1 MLCSDA
7 EQQTARWGASMSIS
21 ESIRVEI
28 LRPTHTPSRA
38 RIAFSRTFL
47 PEYLSLRMDGTA
59 SS

>member
-1 MLCSDA
+1 
-7 EQQTARWGASMSIS
+7 MSIS

-38 RIAFSRTFL
+38 RIAYSRTFL
-47 PEYLSLRMDGTA
+47 PEYLSPRMDGTA